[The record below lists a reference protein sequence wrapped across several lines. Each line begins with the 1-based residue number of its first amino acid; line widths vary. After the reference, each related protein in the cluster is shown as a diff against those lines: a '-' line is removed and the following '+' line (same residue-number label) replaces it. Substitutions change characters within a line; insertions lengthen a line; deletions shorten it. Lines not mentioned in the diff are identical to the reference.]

1 MIEDRVFVDTNI
13 LIYAHDT
20 SAGIKHKKAQDI
32 IVDLWESGLGI
43 LSIQVLQEFFVC
55 VTNKIS
61 KPLTLDKTKEI
72 IESLLKW
79 NIVVN
84 DGEFILKAIE
94 IHRRYRYSFW
104 DSMII
109 QAAIKGNANFLLS
122 EDLSNDQIIEGVRVK
137 NPFL

>member
-1 MIEDRVFVDTNI
+1 MEDRVFVDTNI